1 VLHCAHGNKETKIS
15 HLNSGEGFKV
25 SINLATRKKGC
36 NTVQI
41 SAKIK
46 AGEKKDRRTRAAK
59 APKEA
64 RATYLENL
72 SLGLR
77 K

>member
-1 VLHCAHGNKETKIS
+1 VLHCAHGNKATKIS
-15 HLNSGEGFKV
+15 HLNSEESFKV
-25 SINLATRKKGC
+25 SIDFAAREKGG

-46 AGEKKDRRTRAAK
+46 AGEKEDRRTRAAK
-59 APKEA
+59 ALKEA
-64 RATYLENL
+64 GATYLENL